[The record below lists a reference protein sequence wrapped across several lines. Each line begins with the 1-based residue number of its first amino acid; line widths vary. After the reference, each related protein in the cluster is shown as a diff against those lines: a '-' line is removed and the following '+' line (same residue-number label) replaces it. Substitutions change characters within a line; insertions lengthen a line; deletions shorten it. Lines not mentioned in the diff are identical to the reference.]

1 VSTTRARRAA
11 TTAALTLALSG
22 LGAAAHADA
31 FFDEAV
37 HLSWDGRTYSG
48 VTVESFLGT
57 PVTVPGDSTSRTL
70 LVRNDGPTA
79 GVLRASIVDVELL
92 DPHAPDTHH
101 ATGEDLGSF
110 YDDLVVGWGTGSASF
125 ADLGAEGVTTILEQ
139 DLAKGEELA
148 ITLSYAL
155 PAEARSGNR
164 ANVGEREAS
173 FDVLL
178 EIGGDMPTDPP
189 EEATVA
195 PVVLPPQG
203 QPPASGTSGTG
214 ALPTTGAEIR
224 VLAGLAALAA
234 GLGAA
239 VLVARR
245 RTGAGRVPGR

>member
-1 VSTTRARRAA
+1 MSTTRARRAA
-11 TTAALTLALSG
+11 TTAALTLVLSG
-22 LGAAAHADA
+22 AGAAAHADVY
-31 FFDEAV
+31 FDEAV

-79 GVLRASIVDVELL
+79 GLLRASIVDVELL
-92 DPHAPDTHH
+92 DPDTPDTHH

-110 YDDLVVGWGTGSASF
+110 YDDLVVGWGTGSASLT
-125 ADLGAEGVTTILEQ
+125 DLGTDGVTAILEQ
-139 DLAKGEELA
+139 ELAKGEELA

-155 PAEARSGNR
+155 PADATSGNR
-164 ANVGEREAS
+164 ANVGPREAS

-189 EEATVA
+189 EESTAA
-195 PVVLPPQG
+195 PVVLPP
-203 QPPASGTSGTG
+203 QPPASGTSGTTD
-214 ALPTTGAEIR
+214 LPTTGAEVR
-224 VLAGLAALAA
+224 VLAGLAALVA

-245 RTGAGRVPGR
+245 RTVAGRVPGP